1 MKKSGNT
8 VVPRVFVKLRMYRQK
23 EVKVESSDGKRPPT
37 EAVGLS
43 ANSLMLPVPRD
54 VLIAATAPALPVR
67 SALRPAWLCFSQ
79 ALLQFCPSL
88 SFESSRKEKN
98 RGNLSVI
105 WGWGRG
111 EEGEQGRTKW
121 GGLDRKGSQRRGEET
136 KEIETGRQATSAEC
150 HGVRFT
156 TTQKLY

>member
-88 SFESSRKEKN
+88 SFESSRKEQN
-98 RGNLSVI
+98 RGNLFGGGGGGKKGNRGGQSGEVWI
-105 WGWGRG
+105 GRDPRG
-111 EEGEQGRTKW
+111 EE
-121 GGLDRKGSQRRGEET
+121 RKRR
-136 KEIETGRQATSAEC
+136 R
-150 HGVRFT
+150 
-156 TTQKLY
+156 